1 MKMWEAKCD
10 SCGKMIP
17 ANKCPQLM
25 MTALCKPCWL
35 KTQSSV
41 AQR

>member
-1 MKMWEAKCD
+1 MKMWEVKCS

-25 MTALCKPCWL
+25 MTPLCKPCWVDS
-35 KTQSSV
+35 KKNK
-41 AQR
+41 